1 MAENERARSNGKGLK
16 VFWGRVLCVFGIL
29 LAVVG
34 AYFVS
39 VATEG
44 VGIAL
49 GVAGYAFGA
58 RTLGI
63 TTIVLCVIGMFVGLL
78 VGQGVIPGS
87 YDEPVDG
94 IQESIQQ
101 GDPR

>member
-1 MAENERARSNGKGLK
+1 MRANDETRKSRKRLGA
-16 VFWGRVLCVFGIL
+16 FWGRVLCVFGIL